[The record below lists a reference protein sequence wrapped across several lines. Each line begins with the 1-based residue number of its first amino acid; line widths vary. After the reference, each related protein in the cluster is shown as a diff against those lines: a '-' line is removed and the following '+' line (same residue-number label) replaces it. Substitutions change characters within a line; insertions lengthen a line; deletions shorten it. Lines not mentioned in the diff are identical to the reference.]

1 MVERLKSLTEV
12 GGEEVGGETAR
23 SRKCLPG
30 KHESFENT
38 RAWQHTPNIPALGCV
53 DRSKARGSLAS

>member
-12 GGEEVGGETAR
+12 GGEEVGEETAR

-30 KHESFENT
+30 KHEFFEKYPGV
-38 RAWQHTPNIPALGCV
+38 AAHT
-53 DRSKARGSLAS
+53 